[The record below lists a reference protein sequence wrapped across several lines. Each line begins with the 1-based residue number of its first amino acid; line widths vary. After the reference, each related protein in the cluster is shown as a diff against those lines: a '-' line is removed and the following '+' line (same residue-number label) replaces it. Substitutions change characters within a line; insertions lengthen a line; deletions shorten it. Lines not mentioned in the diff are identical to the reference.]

1 MAGHSKWAQIKRQK
15 GSEDAK
21 RSKLFSKL
29 SRLISTEAKR
39 SGGNLS
45 SPSLRATLEK
55 AKKENMPKDTI
66 ERAIRKGS
74 ESGGELK
81 EVRYEAYGP
90 GGVAIV
96 IEGYTDNNNRT
107 AQELKHLLSS
117 RGASLAATGAALWA
131 FKKSDEGWEPATTV
145 SLSEADQEKLAEIIE
160 ALEAH
165 DDVEMVFTNAA

>member
-45 SPSLRATLEK
+45 SPSLRAIIEK
-55 AKKENMPKDTI
+55 AKKENMPKETI
-66 ERAIRKGS
+66 ERAVKKGS

-90 GGVAIV
+90 GGSAII

-107 AQELKHLLSS
+107 AQELKHVLSS
-117 RGASLAATGAALWA
+117 HGASLAGTGAALWA
-131 FKKSDEGWEPATTV
+131 FKKTDDGWEPETTV
-145 SLSEADQEKLAEIIE
+145 ALSEGDREALAAVVL

-165 DDVEMVFTNAA
+165 GDVETVFTNAV